1 MGLSLSPE
9 QDGSTIS
16 FIERGLECI
25 RQGHSPEAVTFFA
38 LARERL
44 SPEQARLAAV
54 LDTFTQGYIRYW
66 QAEQTLHQASKYFAE
81 VDAERQEQIAALEKV
96 LLTLLQDKDRT
107 GVVGSADSIA
117 GPLARHLVGVSP
129 GSAQFRQDSN
139 STGHKSAQLPSLTAT
154 AKLLQ
159 DVNSQVV
166 DQPGEES
173 AVLPALY
180 FTCFGRFEV
189 ERLGQPVV
197 LCSNRN
203 GQAIL
208 RYLLTQPGYRATMDM
223 LMEALWP
230 DDEPEAAHHKVQ
242 VAISALRRSLNS
254 GYTDEPGGGYILCR
268 KQVYQLNPLVQL
280 RSDVDEFLEW
290 YQAGHQTSGSAMAAH
305 YERACD
311 LYTGPYLLEDLYS
324 DWSFARREQLSRAYL
339 TMCGALAEHYLEAG
353 SYEDAMKWATALLK
367 ENHCDE
373 AAHRLLMRVYAAQGR
388 RNEALR
394 QYERCKRVLLE
405 ELGAQPM
412 PETVNLFQSI
422 LTNEK
427 ISSKWNENRTKIE
440 P

>member
-9 QDGSTIS
+9 KDGSTIS

-25 RQGHSPEAVTFFA
+25 RQGHYPEAVTFFA

-44 SPEQARLAAV
+44 SPEQSRFAAV
-54 LDTFTQGYIRYW
+54 LDVFTQGYIRYW
-66 QAEQTLHQASKYFAE
+66 KAEQALHLASKYFAE

-96 LLTLLQDKDRT
+96 LLTLIQDKHAAS
-107 GVVGSADSIA
+107 VGSADSISN
-117 GPLARHLVGVSP
+117 PLARHPVGVFL
-129 GSAQFRQDSN
+129 GSAQFQQNSN
-139 STGHKSAQLPSLTAT
+139 SIGHQSAQIPSLTAAT
-154 AKLLQ
+154 KLLQ
-159 DVNSQVV
+159 DVNP
-166 DQPGEES
+166 PGEENT
-173 AVLPALY
+173 VLPTLY

-189 ERLGQPVV
+189 KRLGQPVV

-208 RYLLTQPGYRATMDM
+208 RYLLTQLGYRATMDM

-230 DDEPEAAHHKVQ
+230 DAEPEAAHHKLQ

-254 GYTDEPGGGYILCR
+254 GYTDEPGGGYILYR

-280 RSDVDEFLEW
+280 RSDVDEFLEC
-290 YQAGHQTSGSAMAAH
+290 YQAGHQTNGSAMVAH

-311 LYTGPYLLEDLYS
+311 LYTGPYLPEDLYA
-324 DWSFARREQLSRAYL
+324 DWSFERREQLSRAYL
-339 TMCGALAEHYLEAG
+339 TMCGALAERYLEAG
-353 SYEDAMKWATALLK
+353 KLEDAMKWATALLK

-388 RNEALR
+388 RSEALR

-422 LTNEK
+422 LRGSEVIPNK
-427 ISSKWNENRTKIE
+427 RAALSQVRT
-440 P
+440 